1 MAASAAQKAAFV
13 RAMATR
19 TPFIDIQSR
28 EERDRDL
35 GFGSLVS
42 QQRHVRLL
50 NRDGSFNVRRK
61 QSWLDAVASY
71 HALLTMS
78 WPAFIA
84 LVATLYA
91 LVNVT
96 FALIYLL
103 CGANALQTAT
113 PPELTPRFLKAFFF
127 SIDTF
132 STIGYGNIVPVG
144 RLANGIVCLEAFCGL
159 LGFALAT
166 GLLFAR
172 FSRPTAKVVFSET
185 AVIAPYNGMSGFEF
199 RIINARN
206 NQIIELG
213 ARVLLSKFE
222 NVDGNR
228 IRKYHPLQLEREKV
242 VFFPLTWT
250 IVHPI
255 DENSPMFGLSR
266 EDLIANDA
274 EFLIL
279 LTGTDETFS
288 QTVHARSS
296 YRAEEVIWGAK
307 FVNVYKYDQHGHIL
321 GVDMDR
327 FHAFE
332 RAQLPQMAAI
342 SRA

>member
-1 MAASAAQKAAFV
+1 
-13 RAMATR
+13 MATR
-19 TPFIDIQSR
+19 TPFIDVQTR

-50 NRDGSFNVRRK
+50 NRDGSFNVRRR
-61 QSWLDAVASY
+61 QNLVDFASY
-71 HALLTMS
+71 HELMTMS
-78 WPAFIA
+78 WPAFIGLLA
-84 LVATLYA
+84 SAYA
-91 LVNVT
+91 LLNAI
-96 FALIYLL
+96 FALIYLSL
-103 CGANALQTAT
+103 GPDALQTAT

-127 SIDTF
+127 SVDTF

-144 RLANGIVCLEAFCGL
+144 RSANAVVGVEAFCGL
-159 LGFALAT
+159 LGLALAT

-172 FSRPTAKVVFSET
+172 FSRPTAMVVFSNN
-185 AVIAPYNGMSGFEF
+185 AIVAPYNGISAFQF

-222 NVDGNR
+222 NYDGNR
-228 IRKYHPLQLEREKV
+228 IRKYHALQLEREKV

-255 DENSPMFGLSR
+255 DENSPMFGLSQ
-266 EDLIANDA
+266 EDLLANDA

-279 LTGTDETFS
+279 LTGIDETFS

-296 YRAEEVIWGAK
+296 YRAEEVVWGAK

-327 FHAFE
+327 FHSFE
-332 RAQLPQMAAI
+332 RAQLPQIASI
-342 SRA
+342 SGA

>member
-1 MAASAAQKAAFV
+1 
-13 RAMATR
+13 MATR
-19 TPFIDIQSR
+19 TPFIDVQTQ

-42 QQRHVRLL
+42 QQKRIRLL
-50 NRDGSFNVRRK
+50 NRDGSFNVTRK
-61 QSWLDAVASY
+61 QSWLDSLASY

-84 LVATLYA
+84 LLASSYA
-91 LVNVT
+91 LLNVA
-96 FALIYLL
+96 FALIYLS
-103 CGANALQTAT
+103 CGSNALQTAT
-113 PPELTPRFLKAFFF
+113 PPELSPRFLKAFFF

-144 RLANGIVCLEAFCGL
+144 RAANLIVCVEAFCGL

-172 FSRPTAKVVFSET
+172 FSRPTAKILFSEP
-185 AVIAPYNGMSGFEF
+185 AIVAPYNGFSAFEF

-206 NQIIELG
+206 NQIIELN

-222 NVDGNR
+222 NADGNR
-228 IRKYHPLQLEREKV
+228 IRRYHALQLEREKV
-242 VFFPLTWT
+242 VFFPLSWT

-266 EDLIANDA
+266 EDLINSDA

-296 YRAEEVIWGAK
+296 YRADEVVWGAK
-307 FVNVYKYDQHGHIL
+307 FVNVYKYDHDGHIL

-327 FHAFE
+327 FHSFE
-332 RAQLPQMAAI
+332 RAQLPQIASI
-342 SRA
+342 SGA